1 MKMDWNSVAD
11 ADPAILGAIARGI
24 GRMGRSALLSGV
36 LAFLTCVRG
45 FAVTCPAGSTQLIS
59 TTAGGNASSA
69 MTWGGK
75 SILNKGDGYCLVIDG
90 PVVDDLATLGTS
102 GKKGVAIFVSPAGS
116 LSLSSGITHAFY
128 FRGSGADPCGSGSTS
143 SPGADATMWGI
154 FAQGNISIEGTQT
167 FPVTMSSA
175 KGVSPFYI
183 AKTEAPGNPSI
194 TVKWAQLTNL
204 GAGAECGGIYPEF
217 SGIGFYESW
226 NPSAETVDIENNVF
240 INPYAAFWG
249 AGASPQSQISLIAK
263 NNVITGR
270 RGGSTFS
277 NEYHLL
283 SADVENNTESAP
295 GAAGYF
301 AVFNGVQNSFTWTG
315 NVIAGTEAYS
325 AGGLTGI
332 DFPPNTTLGPTLVY
346 NDPEM
351 AGASSPTSNGLDL
364 QQSTGTNAAYL
375 YCENCNQSFAL
386 RYLANTD
393 TATLTNSVAITNH
406 RAWAGQG
413 AYFVSGGLLN
423 LQNSICIFT
432 DETVT
437 GAEGCVFAYGGN
449 GSAVT
454 SIQAKNNTLY
464 RIVGGRTESFGF
476 GIDESPYTMTN
487 NLLEN
492 NLVGGF
498 GSDIGDGTS
507 GRDVFVNSCGGVGV
521 CRNATFGVGTSYATT
536 AEPANW
542 DNGTVRH
549 PSVLYGDVNGIDPL
563 FLNPTRTSLAAYDAQ
578 VLSGPGTMA
587 DFFAQLGKRAGWG
600 GTYPLSST
608 PIQDVVQWVQYGFTP
623 TNASICP
630 GGVTIGAVPCA
641 GVPLTLSPGALPN
654 GTPNVK
660 YAQTL
665 TVGGGVNCMFITA
678 GVLPPGLALSYTGTS
693 NSASLSGVPTAAGA
707 YSFLL
712 VASCENG
719 VISQSLAIQVNAIP
733 RQTDVTGQIGV
744 VGSGLT
750 FNRTTNIYKG
760 TITITNTGSTFLSAP
775 LQAVFTALTFEAA
788 MIGPTGAVPVSNS
801 LYPGVPYITVSSIDG
816 LAPGASLT
824 FPVQFL
830 NPFHVAV
837 GYILRVLSGGF

>member
-1 MKMDWNSVAD
+1 MDRNSIVD
-11 ADPAILGAIARGI
+11 ADFTMLSVVARGI
-24 GRMGRSALLSGV
+24 ARMGRPALVCGV
-36 LAFLTCVRG
+36 LVFLTCVPG
-45 FAVTCPAGSTQLIS
+45 FAVTCPAGSTQVTS
-59 TTAGGNASSA
+59 TTTGGNAGSA
-69 MTWGGK
+69 ATWGGT
-75 SILNKGDGYCLVIDG
+75 SILNNGDGYCLVIEG
-90 PVVDDLATLGTS
+90 PVVDDLSTLGTS
-102 GKKGVAIFVSPAGS
+102 GGKGVAIFVSPTGS
-116 LSLSSGITHAFY
+116 LSLSSGIAHALY
-128 FRGSGADPCGSGSTS
+128 FAGAGADPCGSGGTS

-154 FAQGNISIEGTQT
+154 FAQGNVSLAGTQT
-167 FPVTMSSA
+167 FPVTMNSA
-175 KGVSPFYI
+175 NGVTPFYI

-217 SGIGFYESW
+217 SGIAFYESW
-226 NPSAETVDIENNVF
+226 NPSSATVDIENDNFV
-240 INPYAAFWG
+240 NPYGVFWAAG
-249 AGASPQSQISLIAK
+249 AGSGSQLSLIAK

-270 RGGSTFS
+270 SGGSTVV
-277 NEYHLL
+277 NEYHLY

-295 GAAGYF
+295 AAAGYLG
-301 AVFNGVQNSFTWTG
+301 VFNGIQTSFTWTG
-315 NVIAGTEAYS
+315 NAIAGTAAYS

-332 DFPPNTTLGPTLVY
+332 GLPANTALGSTLVY
-346 NDPEM
+346 NDPAM

-364 QQSTGTNAAYL
+364 QQSTGTNAAWL

-406 RAWAGQG
+406 RAWVGQG
-413 AYFVSGGLLN
+413 AYFASGGLLN

-449 GSAVT
+449 GPAVT

-464 RIVGGRTESFGF
+464 RTVGGNTESFGF
-476 GIDESPYTMTN
+476 GVDESPYTMTN

-498 GSDIGDGTS
+498 QTDFGDGTS
-507 GRDVFVNSCGGVGV
+507 GTDVFVTSCGGVGV
-521 CRNATFGVGTSYATT
+521 CRNATFGAGVSYATM
-536 AEPANW
+536 AKPANW
-542 DNGTVRH
+542 DNGTVQH
-549 PSVLYGDVNGIDPL
+549 PSVLYGDVDGIDPL
-563 FLNPTRTSLAAYDAQ
+563 FLDTTRISLAAYDVQ
-578 VLSGPGTMA
+578 VLSGPGTPG

-600 GTYPLSST
+600 GTYPLSNT
-608 PIQDVVQWVQYGFTP
+608 PIQDVVQWVKYGFTP
-623 TNASICP
+623 TNALICP

-654 GTPNVK
+654 GTSNVQ
-660 YAQTL
+660 YTQTL
-665 TVGGGVNCMFITA
+665 TVGGGVNCTFVNA

-693 NSASLSGVPTAAGA
+693 NSASISGVPTAAGA
-707 YSFLL
+707 YNFLL
-712 VASCENG
+712 VASCANG
-719 VISQSLAIQVNAIP
+719 VISRSLGIQVNAIP
-733 RQTDVTGQIGV
+733 RQTDVTSQIGV

-760 TITITNTGSTFLSAP
+760 AITITNSGSTSLSAP
-775 LQAVFTALTFEAA
+775 LQAVFTNLTFEVA

-801 LYPGVPYITVSSIDG
+801 LYPGVPYITVSSIDA

-837 GYILRVLSGGF
+837 GYVLRVLAGGF